1 MYMKTYPDINKE
13 GVLTSFEI
21 SSSLAGPKM
30 LAHLIEKQLGCEI
43 TDRRKWFSGNEVH
56 LCFLFLGKK
65 FAVWEPYG
73 DNSRYTICPADESN
87 IDPDIIRKVQEGFE
101 KLRPGILG
109 LITGIL
115 QI

>member
-1 MYMKTYPDINKE
+1 MSMKTYPAINEE

-30 LAHLIEKQLGCEI
+30 LSRLVEKQLGGEI
-43 TDRRKWFSGNEVH
+43 TDRRKWFSDNEVH
-56 LCFLFLGKK
+56 FRFLFRGKE
-65 FAVWEPYG
+65 FVFWEPYS

-87 IDPDIIRKVQEGFE
+87 IDPNIITKVQEGFE
-101 KLRPGILG
+101 KFRPGFLG